1 MNALRSLVVVGVALL
16 AAACGGGI
24 PGSGTSKTEVR
35 EVSAFHRVE
44 VSGALEVTLTD
55 RDPGTVS
62 VATDDNLLQY
72 ISTTVEE
79 GVLKVEPKDGA
90 RLLCVAPLKIE
101 VSWKTLNEA
110 GASGASK
117 ISSAQG
123 IVCDRVAL
131 AASGASLIELDSV
144 TGNEV
149 VAWAS
154 GASRISLR
162 NVSAAKGNFQISGA
176 SHVDVKSGRLTSIEA
191 DVSGASQLSLGALSS
206 ETAALTVSGSSDV
219 KLTASKAVTGT
230 VSGASNVAVK
240 GSPEQRALGSSGGS
254 RVQFE

>member
-16 AAACGGGI
+16 AAACDGI

-35 EVSAFHRVE
+35 DVEAFHRVE

-62 VATDDNLLQY
+62 VTTDDNLLEY
-72 ISTTVEE
+72 ISTSVIE

-90 RLLCVAPLKIE
+90 RLLCLAPLKIE

-110 GASGASK
+110 GASQASK

-149 VAWAS
+149 VIWAS
-154 GASRISLR
+154 GASRVSLR
-162 NVSAAKGNFQISGA
+162 DVSAAKGSFQISGA
-176 SHVDVKSGRLTSIEA
+176 SQVEVKSGRLTNIDA
-191 DVSGASQLSLGALSS
+191 DVSGASQLALGELSS
-206 ETAALTVSGSSDV
+206 EIAALTVSGASDV
-219 KLTASKAVTGT
+219 KLTASQAVTGT
-230 VSGASNVAVK
+230 VSGASSVAVK
-240 GSPEQRALGSSGGS
+240 GSPEQRGLGSSGGS
-254 RVQFE
+254 SVVFD